1 MEVKI
6 FSSAIP
12 GDLEQQINEWL
23 KTLPYDDLVRH
34 VTTTAYEWNEQP
46 RFVVTVWYVLRV

>member
-1 MEVKI
+1 MQVKL

-23 KTLPYDDLVRH
+23 KSLPFDDLVRH
-34 VTTTAYEWNEQP
+34 VTMAAYEWSGQP
-46 RFVVTVWYVLRV
+46 RLVVTVWYVLRV